1 MVRGQMDESK
11 NKRTIGVGAYIV
23 APFMLALALAGCSTS
38 SSLLDTF
45 STTKKT
51 DTATAAQPAAGATT
65 GTAAGAAVGPGG
77 VGIDDFECPGVQ
89 IRSGAATLMVT
100 DKAASGEANALDL
113 KYQGTIIR
121 TARECKL
128 VAGTVTMKLGIEGR
142 VITGPVGG
150 PGQIEVPV
158 RMAVV
163 HEGPEPK
170 TVLSKLYRIPVTIS
184 NDAGGSTFTQV
195 DPDLAFPMPQPAG
208 AIDAYVVYVGFDP
221 LANQPQ
227 KNKPKPAR
235 KPRATQRKPPPG

>member
-1 MVRGQMDESK
+1 MDESK
-11 NKRTIGVGAYIV
+11 NKRMIEAGARFA
-23 APFMLALALAGCSTS
+23 APFVLALALAGCSTS

-51 DTATAAQPAAGATT
+51 DTAAAAPSASGTTTGAAGS
-65 GTAAGAAVGPGG
+65 AAVGPGG
-77 VGIDDFECPGVQ
+77 VNIDDFECPGVQ

-100 DKAASGEANALDL
+100 DKAASGEPNALDL
-113 KYQGTIIR
+113 KYQGTITR
-121 TARECKL
+121 TARECRL

-170 TVLSKLYRIPVTIS
+170 TVLSKLYRIPVTIGGA
-184 NDAGGSTFTQV
+184 DANGAFTQI
-195 DPDLAFPMPQPAG
+195 DPDVAFPMPQPAG

-227 KNKPKPAR
+227 RKKPKPAR
-235 KPRATQRKPPPG
+235 KPRTSQRKPG